1 MTHEHILHVS
11 PNDVFDKSCYIV
23 FALVIRK
30 HPVDKVDVGQ
40 QSLKSAIC
48 IVCYTNFVK
57 A

>member
-11 PNDVFDKSCYIV
+11 PNDVFDKFCYIV

-30 HPVDKVDVGQ
+30 HPVDKMDVGQ
-40 QSLKSAIC
+40 QSLKSTIC